1 MSWRP
6 CVHFH
11 VEREGVGVQ
20 VEEEGKKVE
29 GEVLVEEDRMSL
41 MIY

>member
-1 MSWRP
+1 MFISMY
-6 CVHFH
+6 